1 MQDSVVFV
9 VQVGGLFAG
18 FGLVHGVFL
27 GVQTAVGVELAR
39 GGLER
44 GLGGVEVLAF
54 GGWGFGRVG
63 LAVFEIYHGE
73 IAGPAERMKS
83 VSVVD

>member
-1 MQDSVVFV
+1 MQDSVVFG

-18 FGLVHGVFL
+18 FGLVPEVFL

-44 GLGGVEVLAF
+44 VLGEVLAF

-73 IAGPAERMKS
+73 RHIFGEIAKS
-83 VSVVD
+83 KIKTG

>member
-1 MQDSVVFV
+1 MGDAGHVVFG

-18 FGLVHGVFL
+18 FGLVPEVFL
-27 GVQTAVGVELAR
+27 GVQNAVGVELAR

-44 GLGGVEVLAF
+44 VLGEVLAF

-63 LAVFEIYHGE
+63 LA
-73 IAGPAERMKS
+73 ERMKS
-83 VSVVD
+83 VSVVE